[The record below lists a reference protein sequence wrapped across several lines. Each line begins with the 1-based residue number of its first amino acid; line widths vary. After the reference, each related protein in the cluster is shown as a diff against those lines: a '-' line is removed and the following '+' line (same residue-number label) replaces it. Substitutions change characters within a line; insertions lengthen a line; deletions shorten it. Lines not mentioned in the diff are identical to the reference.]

1 MPSVWTRQGLRTD
14 SQPWPLLTG
23 GPAVRPGVCLS
34 RPGARRW
41 LWRDRVS
48 GGGPSPG
55 STGSS
60 RQGPGPG
67 HSRSGQQA
75 GKGKGKGRVLG
86 AGQGGVVDEAEM
98 KPGPGKGLLGS
109 PPGLGPAA
117 RCQRRCDPS
126 PKVQTSPP
134 TQGSHQHAP
143 LTLAN
148 APCEMAVTLLPDSI
162 SFPTRVG
169 GASTGFPPPAS
180 MCVRGPCAER
190 GDVAAI
196 LGRRF
201 LNQ

>member
-1 MPSVWTRQGLRTD
+1 MLGVWDENQKHQKTDFRRKLPSSLSDREIRLRTRQTFPAESPAWVWLCAAPETREPTPSVWTRQGLRTD

-34 RPGARRW
+34 WLGARRW

-60 RQGPGPG
+60 QQGPG
-67 HSRSGQQA
+67 HSRSGSA
-75 GKGKGKGRVLG
+75 GREGEGESPGRRAGG
-86 AGQGGVVDEAEM
+86 AVDEAEM
-98 KPGPGKGLLGS
+98 KPGPGKGLPGS

-126 PKVQTSPP
+126 PNVQTSPP

-143 LTLAN
+143 FRL
-148 APCEMAVTLLPDSI
+148 
-162 SFPTRVG
+162 
-169 GASTGFPPPAS
+169 
-180 MCVRGPCAER
+180 ER
-190 GDVAAI
+190 S
-196 LGRRF
+196 L
-201 LNQ
+201 